1 VAELAEGR
9 MASLLELD
17 PDLGQLLEGERLE
30 TARQE
35 LRVSSRSLQVGVW
48 DTEKLAGA
56 SPDHVGLLLLDGVI
70 AREVLISD
78 IVSTELLGPGDIVR
92 PWQLDTG
99 DSLLEHSV
107 RWTVLSRAT
116 AALLDRRFA
125 AESARYPEIGAAIV
139 DRVNERTFRLAVTKA
154 ISQLNRVDRR
164 LLALFWHLAERW
176 GRMTPDGVALPMT
189 LSHRMLGQLIGARR
203 PTVSTAL
210 SELARQRE
218 VVRRDDGTWLL
229 TGSPVGLPEPEIER
243 VIPMRRRLLPR
254 EIAVQAKPDPP
265 PVVSLPARE
274 PPLQPVHVSGVQLR
288 AVLERLRAEAM
299 SQLEQINASVEL
311 ASRLAERSNELR
323 ARCREVRAG
332 NQRRANA

>member
-1 VAELAEGR
+1 

-164 LLALFWHLAERW
+164 LLAFFWHLSERW
-176 GRMTPDGVALPMT
+176 GRMTPEGVLVPMT
-189 LSHRMLGQLIGARR
+189 LSHRMLGQLVGARR

-210 SELARQRE
+210 SELAKEHQLHRRE
-218 VVRRDDGTWLL
+218 DGTWLL
-229 TGSPVGLPEPEIER
+229 TGEPVGLPRPKSDR
-243 VIPMRRRLLPR
+243 VIPMRRRLLPPVSSTAPQTVHRVAAVVPDGKGDDLRRTLRRVR
-254 EIAVQAKPDPP
+254 EQFETNTGTMQEVIV
-265 PVVSLPARE
+265 LTT
-274 PPLQPVHVSGVQLR
+274 QLT
-288 AVLERLRAEAM
+288 ED
-299 SQLEQINASVEL
+299 NAQ
-311 ASRLAERSNELR
+311 LR
-323 ARCREVRAG
+323 ARCRSTRERVRNG
-332 NQRRANA
+332 GGHLRVVEP